1 MAVVTTVPDYPEFL
15 DLLSPL
21 QCISNSNRRRNQ
33 RPPRIANWWDMSV
46 SLAVTVDLMQKLV
59 LKSDSESECSREA
72 DESDLGSDESV
83 REEEDEEEEEG
94 VVPLSME
101 PPKPRIR

>member
-1 MAVVTTVPDYPEFL
+1 ML
-15 DLLSPL
+15 
-21 QCISNSNRRRNQ
+21 
-33 RPPRIANWWDMSV
+33 
-46 SLAVTVDLMQKLV
+46 KLV
-59 LKSDSESECSREA
+59 LKSESESECSREA